1 MKNLKN
7 FLKKSWGWF
16 LLIPAG
22 ILGLVV
28 LFWKNSKKLFD
39 LVVSVRQSGQQE
51 VDDVKSAREKELEEQ
66 RKNREKIDKMLE
78 QLRIRQEKERKEFDE
93 NKKKQVAAVVEACG
107 NDPYK
112 LADELSRVTGFK
124 VILPPED

>member
-1 MKNLKN
+1 MENIKK
-7 FLKKSWGWF
+7 FFKKSWGWF

-28 LFWKNSKKLFD
+28 FFWKNSKKLFD
-39 LVVSVRQSGQQE
+39 MVVSMRQSGQQE
-51 VDDVKSAREKELEEQ
+51 VEDVKATRDKELEEY
-66 RKNREKIDKMLE
+66 RKNQEKIDKMLE

-93 NKKKQVAAVVEACG
+93 NKKRQVAAVVEACG